1 MDAVDID
8 SQDLD
13 VATPFRKKSDDRPH
27 QHSLAAAGGAD
38 QTENFT
44 PSNVEG
50 EMVDDDLTAK
60 SHHEIPN
67 PNSKLV

>member
-1 MDAVDID
+1 MIVRISTVLPPPEAP
-8 SQDLD
+8 
-13 VATPFRKKSDDRPH
+13 TRPRI
-27 QHSLAAAGGAD
+27 SP
-38 QTENFT
+38 